1 MEVRQVRRGLIGGLG
16 VVIALTAA
24 PAAFADDS
32 ALSSRLQQLAG
43 PELRNESPSN
53 QSLGV
58 ALAQSGAG
66 SLMHLGDA
74 LVVEIRVDGH
84 DHARSVDVAATGAN
98 VTHVSHDYVTIT
110 AAVDPAD
117 LREVAAVD
125 GVESVTEV
133 LMPMTG
139 ADLEGPDS
147 GANNTCATGTV
158 DEGVAQ
164 LKADT
169 ARSQFDVDG
178 SGVKVGILSDSYDT
192 KTTASK
198 HAAQDVASNDLSG
211 TTNTCGRTT
220 PVDVQHDF
228 TCTPVTSCLDEGRA
242 MLQIVHDMAPGA
254 SLAFST
260 AEGGETT
267 FADHIRELAASGAD
281 VIADDIIYLGE
292 PMFQDGIIANAVND
306 VTNQGV
312 AYFSMAFNSNRII
325 AGNNANSWEAPAY
338 RPTACPPAIT
348 TGGDCMDFD
357 PGAGIDPTFNISMP
371 SNASIKMGL
380 DWAEPNN
387 AVQTDMNM
395 YLLDSGGN
403 IVMVDN
409 PPPGGPLTPIQSTD
423 YNFTTQ
429 REFEFFSFSDGGASF
444 DGSLV
449 VQRAV
454 GTGTPRMKWVNFD
467 NVGSSLSA
475 TEYNPTNSTDI
486 FGPTIV
492 GHNGTAGAQT
502 VAAVP
507 FNNSATIESYSARG
521 PVTHYFG
528 PVSDRAVG
536 ATLATPDVLNK
547 PDVAATDCALTT
559 FFGGGNRFCG
569 TSAAAP
575 HAAGVAALQLA
586 ANPSLSAS
594 QLKSDQIVT
603 AVPVGS
609 FPHEAQGAGLIQA
622 PAALT
627 ASTAPLPT
635 VTVDQPASPTTNPS
649 PPITFSTTNNPTTI
663 TCSVDGGSP
672 QPCSSPFTPPALTDG
687 SHQVNVRVSD
697 VYLHSASGSTS
708 VTVDRTA
715 PAAPTLSKG
724 PKKKS
729 KSNKATFSFSGEPG
743 GTFECALDK
752 NPFSACTS
760 PAKVKVKKAKP
771 KPKKHTFAI
780 EQVDAVGNV
789 GAATTFK
796 WTVVKKK
803 RKHHHHH

>member
-1 MEVRQVRRGLIGGLG
+1 
-16 VVIALTAA
+16 
-24 PAAFADDS
+24 
-32 ALSSRLQQLAG
+32 
-43 PELRNESPSN
+43 
-53 QSLGV
+53 
-58 ALAQSGAG
+58 
-66 SLMHLGDA
+66 MHVGDA
-74 LVVEIRVDGH
+74 LVVEIRVAGH
-84 DHARSVDVAATGAN
+84 DHARSLDVADTGAD
-98 VTHVSHDYVTIT
+98 VTHVSHDYDTIT
-110 AAVDPAD
+110 AAVDPSD
-117 LREVAAVD
+117 LQDVAAVN
-125 GVESVTEV
+125 GVQSVTEV

-139 ADLEGPDS
+139 ADLDGSDS

-192 KTTASK
+192 KTNASK
-198 HAAQDVASNDLSG
+198 HASQDVASNDLPG
-211 TTNTCGRTT
+211 AANTCGRTT

-228 TCTPVTSCLDEGRA
+228 TCSPDPTKCGDEGRA

-254 SLAFST
+254 SLAFAT

-267 FADHIRELAASGAD
+267 FADNIKQLAASGAN
-281 VIADDIIYLGE
+281 VIADDIIYFAE
-292 PMFQDGIIANAVND
+292 PMFQDGVIANAVNT

-325 AGNNANSWEAPAY
+325 GGNNVNSWEAPAY
-338 RPTACPPAIT
+338 RPIACPPAIT

-357 PGAGIDPTFNISMP
+357 PGAATDTTFGISMP
-371 SNASIKMGL
+371 ANSSIKIAL

-387 AVQTDMNM
+387 AVQTDMNL
-395 YLLDSGGN
+395 YLTDAAGN
-403 IVMVDN
+403 AVTTV
-409 PPPGGPLTPIQSTD
+409 PGPISIQSTD
-423 YNFTTQ
+423 NNFTTQ
-429 REFEFFSFSDGGASF
+429 REFEFIGFNTGGAAF
-444 DGSLV
+444 NGAFV
-449 VQRAV
+449 IQRAS
-454 GTGTPRMKWVNFD
+454 GSGTPRMKWVNFD

-486 FGPTIV
+486 FGPTII

-507 FNNSATIESYSARG
+507 FNNPATIETYSARG

-528 PVSDRAVG
+528 PVSDTTVG

-559 FFGGGNRFCG
+559 FFGSGNRFCG
-569 TSAAAP
+569 TSASAP

-586 ANPSLSAS
+586 ANPSLTAS

-635 VTVDQPASPTTNPS
+635 VTVDQPASPTDNPT
-649 PPITFSTTNNPTTI
+649 PPITFSTTNNPTI
-663 TCSVDGGSP
+663 DHLLG
-672 QPCSSPFTPPALTDG
+672 
-687 SHQVNVRVSD
+687 
-697 VYLHSASGSTS
+697 
-708 VTVDRTA
+708 
-715 PAAPTLSKG
+715 
-724 PKKKS
+724 
-729 KSNKATFSFSGEPG
+729 
-743 GTFECALDK
+743 
-752 NPFSACTS
+752 
-760 PAKVKVKKAKP
+760 
-771 KPKKHTFAI
+771 
-780 EQVDAVGNV
+780 
-789 GAATTFK
+789 
-796 WTVVKKK
+796 
-803 RKHHHHH
+803 